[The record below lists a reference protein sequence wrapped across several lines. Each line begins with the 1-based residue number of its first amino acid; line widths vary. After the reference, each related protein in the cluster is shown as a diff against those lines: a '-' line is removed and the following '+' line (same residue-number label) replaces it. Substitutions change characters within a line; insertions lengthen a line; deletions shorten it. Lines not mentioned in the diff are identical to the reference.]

1 MTELAAADEE
11 LTAAAVLDKT
21 TVDSGTEVVRVKAVP
36 YMLETVTPVEY
47 RVEVTGA
54 EEEVALTAEEEA
66 AVELLEAAEMLELAA
81 AEVLE
86 GRMVADAL
94 LGTV

>member
-1 MTELAAADEE
+1 MTTTELAAADEE

-36 YMLETVTPVEY
+36 YMLAIVTPVEY
-47 RVEVTGA
+47 RVEVMGA
-54 EEEVALTAEEEA
+54 EEEVALTAEEDDVRTGA
-66 AVELLEAAEMLELAA
+66 AVELLETAEMLGLAA

-86 GRMVADAL
+86 E
-94 LGTV
+94 